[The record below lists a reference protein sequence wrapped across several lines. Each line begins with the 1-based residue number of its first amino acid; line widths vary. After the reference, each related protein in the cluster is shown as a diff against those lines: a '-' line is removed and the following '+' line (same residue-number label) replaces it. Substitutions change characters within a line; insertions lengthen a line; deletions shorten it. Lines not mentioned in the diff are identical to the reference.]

1 MISHKSSERG
11 LSLLEILVVLAI
23 IGIVAAISVPNIA
36 SWSSGRN
43 INNDLGEIRKLIDYA
58 KINSVNERKI
68 YLINH
73 SNFDVQIY
81 ETKSVDRTLN
91 CRPYQSSIYQTV
103 SEYPNP
109 TTIVSTM
116 LAKKGNGSNYSH
128 STSIACFFADGTT
141 SINGDTS
148 NSYASGYELSYKEAK
163 FRINLWLTGFYD
175 VSIYSNNDCPT
186 NKQTYDTDDNII
198 NNWCEKN

>member
-68 YLINH
+68 YLITHNN
-73 SNFDVQIY
+73 SDIKIY
-81 ETKSVDRTLN
+81 ETKSVDVSLN
-91 CRPYQSSIYQTV
+91 CRPYQASIYQDV
-103 SEYPNP
+103 SEYPN
-109 TTIVSTM
+109 TTTVVSTI
-116 LAKKGNGSNYSH
+116 LAKKGSNSGYSH
-128 STSIACFFADGTT
+128 SSSITCFFADG
-141 SINGDTS
+141 SASPAVDS
-148 NSYASGYELSYKEAK
+148 NNSNASGYELSQKEAK

-186 NKQTYDTDDNII
+186 NKRTYDTNGNVI